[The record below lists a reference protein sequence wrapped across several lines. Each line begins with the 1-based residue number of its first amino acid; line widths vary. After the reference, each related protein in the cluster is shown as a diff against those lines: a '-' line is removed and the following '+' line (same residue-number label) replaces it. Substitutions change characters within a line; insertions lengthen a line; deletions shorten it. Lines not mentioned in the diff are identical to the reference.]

1 MFWHAL
7 TIPTRAES
15 CPSTGAECSPSTGA
29 ALCPLNRQVSRNN
42 QVIST
47 SWLTSNYKSSFL
59 KLSQSR
65 ECTFWCPKIW
75 RHPNLRSKGKGN
87 MSKWRD
93 AGIVAGSVP
102 STKCAVYI
110 YIYRLYIDMLW
121 WVPLRYIFFDLEG
134 LCNSQLNIYNT
145 HNFK

>member
-15 CPSTGAECSPSTGA
+15 CPSTGADCSPSTGA
-29 ALCPLNRQVSRNN
+29 ALYPLNRQVSRNN
-42 QVIST
+42 QAIST

-75 RHPNLRSKGKGN
+75 RYPNLRSKGKGN
-87 MSKWRD
+87 MSKWRH

-102 STKCAVYI
+102 STKCALYI
-110 YIYRLYIDMLW
+110 YLYRYVVVSAFTLQFFLIWRDFAIHNWTYT
-121 WVPLRYIFFDLEG
+121 VP
-134 LCNSQLNIYNT
+134 NT